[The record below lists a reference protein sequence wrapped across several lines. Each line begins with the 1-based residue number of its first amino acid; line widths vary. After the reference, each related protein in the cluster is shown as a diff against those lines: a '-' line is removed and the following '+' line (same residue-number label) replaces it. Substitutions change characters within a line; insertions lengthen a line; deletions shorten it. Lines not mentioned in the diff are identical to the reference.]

1 MVKQL
6 SISTPAQVWRPRAN
20 AKDGKISD
28 IASGLDHFVDV
39 EFHRFKTFRSFS
51 LALRRFNI
59 LVGPNNAGKSTVLI
73 AFRILASG
81 LRRAMTRRA
90 EVVKGPDGSIL
101 GHKVDLS
108 SISIAEENL
117 FYNYEDDEA
126 AWIRFRLASGN
137 SLQLY
142 FPEPETCYLIPD
154 AQGRRCDS
162 PSAFRALF
170 NCPIGFVPI
179 LGPVEHQ
186 ERLYEKEAARLAL
199 FNYGA
204 TRNFRNIWYHF
215 PDYFDE
221 FRELIKRTW
230 PGMDVTPPE
239 RDLSHDRA
247 ILHMWCPEHRLPRE
261 IFWAGF
267 GFQVWCQMLTHLIQ
281 SRNVSMFL
289 IDEPDIYL
297 HSDLQRQLLGILRDL
312 GPDILIATHSTEIV
326 TEAETDEI
334 LVVDKR
340 KTRGSRLKNPTQL
353 DSVFRMLGSAINP
366 VLTQLAKT
374 KRVIFVEG
382 LDFQVLARFARK
394 LGLERLANRSEFAV
408 VPVDG
413 FNPDRIRTLKKG
425 METTLGSEIA
435 TAALLDR
442 DYRSAAECCDI
453 VTNCESF
460 CALATVHES
469 KELEN
474 FVLVAA
480 AVDRAAA
487 TRLADRV
494 RRGGARQEYE
504 PIAETILEAFALSKR
519 TYVTSQ
525 YLAAR
530 RNYERHIGAKIHEAT
545 LNQQVLDD
553 VDRRWAD
560 PLARMQMIPGKEALS
575 YINQALQERY
585 GISVT
590 AGAIIDAMRVSE
602 VPAEISK
609 LLHRLDRFASDAIG
623 R

>member
-1 MVKQL
+1 M
-6 SISTPAQVWRPRAN
+6 TG
-20 AKDGKISD
+20 D
-28 IASGLDHFVDV
+28 LDHFVGV
-39 EFHRFKTFRSFS
+39 EFYRFKAFRSFS
-51 LALRRFNI
+51 LGLRHFNI
-59 LVGPNNAGKSTVLI
+59 LVEPNNAGKSTVLV
-73 AFRILASG
+73 AFRVLASG

-90 EVVKGPDGSIL
+90 EFVNGPDGSTL

-117 FYNYEDDEA
+117 FYNYDDQEA
-126 AWIRFRLASGN
+126 AWVRFRLASGN
-137 SLQLY
+137 SLLLY
-142 FPEPETCYLIPD
+142 FPERETCYLIPD
-154 AQGRRCDS
+154 AQGRRCDT
-162 PSAFRALF
+162 PSAFRAKF

-179 LGPVEHQ
+179 LGPVEHR

-204 TRNFRNIWYHF
+204 ARNFRNIWYHF
-215 PDYFDE
+215 RDDFDE
-221 FRELIKRTW
+221 FRALIKRTW

-239 RDLSHDRA
+239 RDLSHERA
-247 ILHMWCPEHRLPRE
+247 ILHMWCPEDRLPRE

-281 SRNVSMFL
+281 ARSVSMFL

-297 HSDLQRQLLGILRDL
+297 HSDLQRQLLGILREL

-340 KTRGSRLKNPTQL
+340 RARGQRLRSPVQL

-394 LGLERLANRSEFAV
+394 LGLERLANRSDFAV
-408 VPVDG
+408 VQVEG
-413 FNPDRIRTLKKG
+413 FNPDRIRTLKRG
-425 METTLGSEIA
+425 METTLGVEIA

-442 DYRSAAECCDI
+442 DYRSAAERSDI
-453 VTNCESF
+453 VANCGGF
-460 CALATVHES
+460 CSLVIVHES

-474 FVLVAA
+474 FVLVAMA
-480 AVDRAAA
+480 IDRAAA
-487 TRLADRV
+487 ARLADRA
-494 RRGGARQEYE
+494 RRGGDREEYE
-504 PIAETILEAFALSKR
+504 PIAQMALDAFAVSKR
-519 TYVTSQ
+519 TYITGQ

-530 RNYERHIGAKIHEAT
+530 RTYERHIGANVHEAT

-553 VDRRWAD
+553 VDRRWTD

-575 YINQALQERY
+575 HINQVLQDRY
-585 GISVT
+585 RISVT
-590 AGAIIDAMRVSE
+590 AGAIVDAMRVSE
-602 VPAEISK
+602 VLPEISD
-609 LLHRLDRFASDAIG
+609 LLRQLDRFVSAAVEQ
-623 R
+623 